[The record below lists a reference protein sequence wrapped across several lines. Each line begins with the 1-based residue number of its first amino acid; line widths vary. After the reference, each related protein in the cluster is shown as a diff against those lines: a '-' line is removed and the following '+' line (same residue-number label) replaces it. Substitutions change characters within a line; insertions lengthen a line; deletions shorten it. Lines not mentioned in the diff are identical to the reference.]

1 MALSIRWRLT
11 LWNVLTL
18 ALGFLGFGGLVYV
31 LLERALYQ
39 GIDRS
44 LLTEM
49 QELEHKPDVD
59 LAYWIKEAKE
69 HENILCVAYDANGQV
84 YERTEEMPAESVDA
98 LSPTSKV
105 EKQFTDMNLPVL
117 GRYREL
123 TSPVRLGD
131 RWLYIVLLSSLEEV
145 DRELNQFFGVLIT
158 AVPLAL
164 ALAGGFGYFLTRK
177 ALAPMK
183 TLHRLAAEITVDRLD
198 RRLPVL
204 NQGDELGQLTQTIN
218 AMVARLEKSVSE
230 IRRFTADASHE
241 LRTPLTA
248 IRTEAEVALRMP
260 MSVAD
265 HQQLLGSILEEC
277 ERLTRMTEQL
287 LTLAREDAGVGQ
299 AGSQIIDINS
309 LLDNAVETIRPV
321 ADGKGVSLRY
331 EGKENNQVRGDSTR
345 LRQVFINL
353 LDNAI
358 KFTPQGGGVVLRC
371 EGENHDVRIS
381 VHDTGEGILE
391 EHLSRVF
398 DRFYRVDK
406 ARSREMGGTGL
417 GLSIA
422 QTIVNA
428 HGGKIELESAPGQGT
443 TCVVTLPAKGPL

>member
-11 LWNVLTL
+11 VWNVVTL
-18 ALGFLGFGGLVYV
+18 ALGFLGFGILVYV

-44 LLTEM
+44 LLTEL

-59 LAYWIKEAKE
+59 VAYWIKEAKE
-69 HENILCVAYDANGQV
+69 HENIFCVVFDAKGTV
-84 YERTEEMPAESVDA
+84 YQRTEEMPAEAVQA
-98 LSPTSKV
+98 LAQTSK
-105 EKQFTDMNLPVL
+105 EGKQFSDIKLPIL
-117 GRYREL
+117 GRYRQL
-123 TSPVRLGD
+123 ASPVRLKERD
-131 RWLYIVLLSSLEEV
+131 LQVVLLANLEDV
-145 DRELNQFFGVLIT
+145 DRELKQFFGVLIT
-158 AVPLAL
+158 AIPLAL
-164 ALAGGFGYFLTRK
+164 ALAGGFGYFLARK
-177 ALAPMK
+177 ALAPIK
-183 TLHRLAAEITVDRLD
+183 RLHRLTAEITVDRLD

-204 NQGDELGQLTQTIN
+204 NEGDELGQLTQTIN

-248 IRTEAEVALRMP
+248 IRAEAEVALATTMTIP
-260 MSVAD
+260 D
-265 HQQLLGSILEEC
+265 HRQLLGSILEEC

-287 LTLAREDAGVGQ
+287 LTLAREDASVSRTEGQ
-299 AGSQIIDINS
+299 LVDVNS
-309 LLDNAVETIRPV
+309 LLDNTVETIRPV
-321 ADGKGVSLRY
+321 ADAKGITLGYDGKG
-331 EGKENNQVRGDSTR
+331 NHQVRGDSSR

-358 KFTPQGGGVVLRC
+358 KYTPSGGRIDICC
-371 EGENHDVRIS
+371 EGIDGRLRITLR
-381 VHDTGEGILE
+381 DTGEGIPE
-391 EHLSRVF
+391 EHLPRVF

-406 ARSREMGGTGL
+406 GRSRELGGTGL

-428 HGGKIELESAPGQGT
+428 HGGKIDLESSPGQGT
-443 TCVVTLPAKGPL
+443 TCVVTLPLEGI